1 MLKIL
6 LIFILASF
14 SRDSYAFGIGAGIAA
29 VDDMS
34 DNAQPAALVQFAWT
48 DKTLSQLYYW
58 GRDYGPVS
66 ERQGMLT
73 LVTSKTFPGTNL
85 FSVRYGIVVLAQQ
98 TSLYENKASRQQP
111 DAPDKIS
118 ETNYNAGGILGVG
131 LPYSLGRIRMEL
143 NWDSHIFMVGSSAI
157 IYLASARRQTLGLT
171 IGVDI

>member
-1 MLKIL
+1 VLKIF
-6 LIFILASF
+6 LIVIFASF
-14 SRDSYAFGIGAGIAA
+14 SKYSFAFGIGAGIAA

-66 ERQGMLT
+66 ERQSMLT
-73 LVTSKTFPGTNL
+73 LATRKTFPGTKL
-85 FSVRYGIVVLAQQ
+85 FNVRYGVVGLVQQ
-98 TSLYENKASRQQP
+98 TSLYKNRASREQP
-111 DAPDKIS
+111 DAPEQIS
-118 ETNYNAGGILGVG
+118 ETNYNAGAVLGIGI
-131 LPYSLGRIRMEL
+131 PYSFGRATVEI

-171 IGVDI
+171 FGVDI